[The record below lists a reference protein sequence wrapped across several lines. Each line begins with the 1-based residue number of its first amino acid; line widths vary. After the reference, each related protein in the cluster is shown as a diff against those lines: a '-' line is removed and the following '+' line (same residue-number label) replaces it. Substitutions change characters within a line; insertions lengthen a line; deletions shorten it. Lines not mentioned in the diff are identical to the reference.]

1 MSDVKAPI
9 TKPAQAEDIYAR
21 GVHYQHYRED
31 FQFLFGLGFFGIF
44 AALGVLIALA
54 CVRSDQIRRLE
65 RLEKLNGIEKL
76 REPCGCC
83 PLGDLATKGNR
94 QWTN

>member
-21 GVHYQHYRED
+21 GVDHQHYRED
-31 FQFLFGLGFFGIF
+31 FQFLFGLGVCAIF

-54 CVRSDQIRRLE
+54 CVRSDQDKRLDRLE
-65 RLEKLNGIEKL
+65 TLKGIKQPQ
-76 REPCGCC
+76 EPCGCC

-94 QWTN
+94 